1 MYSAMLRPELV
12 PAQWILR
19 ASGGG
24 AMPCQEKKSFRMG
37 LKASWRLGSRHWD
50 RDRAEESKGTRDY
63 KSTQPA
69 HKHSYPVSYGETEY
83 AGVRPRCEKEGLSA

>member
-19 ASGGG
+19 AVVVV
-24 AMPCQEKKSFRMG
+24 PCQEKKSFRMG
-37 LKASWRLGSRHWD
+37 LKASWRLGSRHW
-50 RDRAEESKGTRDY
+50 DRAEESKGTRDY

-69 HKHSYPVSYGETEY
+69 HKHSYPVSYGGTEY